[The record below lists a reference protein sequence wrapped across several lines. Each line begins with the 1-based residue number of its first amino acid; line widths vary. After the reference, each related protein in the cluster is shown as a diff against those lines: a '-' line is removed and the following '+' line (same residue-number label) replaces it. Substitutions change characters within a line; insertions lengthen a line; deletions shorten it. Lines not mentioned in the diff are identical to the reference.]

1 MVGACS
7 RGDTVAIRRIEYH
20 VTQGISLL
28 NKRFA
33 NGDEEGSMDATIC
46 AVCFLAHMEVRM
58 LYPLSLSL
66 SLLPLR
72 FPSPKLIDIHSNW
85 Y

>member
-1 MVGACS
+1 MMGACS

-33 NGDEEGSMDATIC
+33 NGDEEGFTDAAIC
-46 AVCFLAHMEVRM
+46 AVCFLSHMEVRM
-58 LYPLSLSL
+58 LYPLSL

-72 FPSPKLIDIHSNW
+72 FPSPKLRDIHSNW